1 MSFKHQILIF
11 KQESLKHLL
20 LFCTLRIVCKFLQ
33 LENISAFM
41 LKVCDLLK
49 LTISCVSSST
59 LFNMVDIK
67 IQGVHM
73 FAFNCKMTP

>member
-1 MSFKHQILIF
+1 MSFKHQIF
-11 KQESLKHLL
+11 ETLL
-20 LFCTLRIVCKFLQ
+20 LFGTLRIVCKFLQ
-33 LENISAFM
+33 LEKISAFM